1 MKTVFLTLAAA
12 ALSISSA
19 LAQESVEASAVPP
32 SVLVEPPLKPVPAT
46 LPPVPNPLPLA
57 FKSEGGSS
65 LQISLYLGLMLAVIV
80 GGFFLLRNGVA
91 IFQPKF
97 KGERKL
103 NISETRMLGNR
114 QFLVVAQYEE
124 RKVLLGVCP
133 GRIDYLC
140 TLAGGEP
147 EFPKLAPEGSDA

>member
-1 MKTVFLTLAAA
+1 MKTAPL
-12 ALSISSA
+12 A
-19 LAQESVEASAVPP
+19 LAMFTLVVAHAFAQEAPAVAPAPP
-32 SVLVEPPLKPVPAT
+32 VAMAEPLQKPVAAT
-46 LPPVPNPLPLA
+46 PQPVPTPLPLT

-65 LQISLYLGLMLAVIV
+65 FQISLYLGLMLAVI
-80 GGFFLLRNGVA
+80 GCGFFLLRNGVA

-140 TLAGGEP
+140 TLAGGEAD
-147 EFPKLAPEGSDA
+147 FSKLAPEGNDA

>member
-1 MKTVFLTLAAA
+1 MKTALLALAAVALWIGTAFAQEPAEVSPAPPIA
-12 ALSISSA
+12 ALDA
-19 LAQESVEASAVPP
+19 TPQ
-32 SVLVEPPLKPVPAT
+32 PVAAT
-46 LPPVPNPLPLA
+46 PPPVPTPLPLT

-65 LQISLYLGLMLAVIV
+65 FQISLYLGLMLAVIG

-91 IFQPKF
+91 IFQPKL

-147 EFPKLAPEGSDA
+147 EFPKIAPEGSDA

>member
-1 MKTVFLTLAAA
+1 MKTILLTLAVA

-19 LAQESVEASAVPP
+19 FAQESVEASAGPP
-32 SVLVEPPLKPVPAT
+32 NAVVEPTPKPVAAT
-46 LPPVPNPLPLA
+46 PPPVPTSLPLA

-65 LQISLYLGLMLAVIV
+65 LQISLYLGLMLAVIG

>member
-1 MKTVFLTLAAA
+1 MRTTWLALAA
-12 ALSISSA
+12 LTFSVGLTS
-19 LAQESVEASAVPP
+19 AQEPAEATSPPPIAV
-32 SVLVEPPLKPVPAT
+32 VEPTSKPVAATPAP
-46 LPPVPNPLPLA
+46 LPTPLPLT
-57 FKSEGGSS
+57 FKPDGGSS
-65 LQISLYLGLMLAVIV
+65 WKISLYLGLMLAVIG

-91 IFQPKF
+91 IFQPKL

-103 NISETRMLGNR
+103 DISETRMLGNR

-140 TLAGGEP
+140 SLGGGEP
-147 EFPKLAPEGSDA
+147 EFPKIAPEGSDA

>member
-1 MKTVFLTLAAA
+1 MKTALLAVAA
-12 ALSISSA
+12 VALWIGGTC
-19 LAQESVEASAVPP
+19 AQEPAEVPPAPPIAVVEATPQ
-32 SVLVEPPLKPVPAT
+32 PVAAT
-46 LPPVPNPLPLA
+46 PPPVPTPLPLT

-65 LQISLYLGLMLAVIV
+65 FQISLYLGLMLAVIA

-91 IFQPKF
+91 IFQPKL

-147 EFPKLAPEGSDA
+147 EFPKIAPEGSDA

>member
-1 MKTVFLTLAAA
+1 MKTLLLTLAVA

-19 LAQESVEASAVPP
+19 FAQESVEASAGPTNAV
-32 SVLVEPPLKPVPAT
+32 VEPTPKPVAAT
-46 LPPVPNPLPLA
+46 PPPVPTSLPLA

-65 LQISLYLGLMLAVIV
+65 LQISLYLGLMLAVIG